1 MVRNNELRET
11 SEATLMLAP
20 RIRSALKAHGYS
32 QEQVGAMISRGQS
45 YVSLR
50 CKGLKP
56 WNWDELDTIAQHLGY
71 HGAPALIGA
80 ICADT
85 AAEGT
90 AAEG

>member
-11 SEATLMLAP
+11 SEATMTLAP
-20 RIRSALKAHGYS
+20 RIQAALEAHGYS
-32 QEQVGAMISRGQS
+32 QEQVGAMIGRGQS

-85 AAEGT
+85 SAEGAT
-90 AAEG
+90 AEE